1 MKFYNRES
9 ELESLNNIYEQC
21 NQNGKLTVL
30 TGRRRVGKTM
40 LAKKYAENKQNL
52 YLFISKKSEKL
63 LCQEFLELYEIF
75 SKEQHIGKID
85 RFIDIFELLLKHGI
99 NNRFVLIIDEF
110 QEFYN
115 VNQSIYS
122 EIQKIWDQYKFQTNC
137 HIIFIGS
144 VYSLMVKIFQDSKEP
159 LFGRAD
165 KIFYLKPFKIKTI
178 AEILS
183 DNKKY
188 SNLNLFYSYLF
199 TGGIP
204 RYLEI
209 MAAEKSFSLEKIIS
223 SILKKDSMFINEG
236 KTLLIQEFGK
246 DYGTYFSIL
255 ELISEGKT
263 SRSEM
268 ESIFEKSIG
277 GYLERLENEYDLI
290 KKIKPIGAK
299 KDSRIQK
306 YTIKDNFL
314 KIWFRF
320 VYKNITIIEEERFEY
335 VSKIVKRD
343 ISTYSGPILEKLFQE
358 LLGEREEIGL
368 IGNYW
373 ERGNLNEIDIVAVND
388 LDKKLILCDVKI
400 NKEKLKINKLEEKSE
415 KLRQKYKGYEIEY
428 RGYSIENIDEM
439 I

>member
-1 MKFYNRES
+1 
-9 ELESLNNIYEQC
+9 
-21 NQNGKLTVL
+21 
-30 TGRRRVGKTM
+30 M

>member
-21 NQNGKLTVL
+21 SQNGKLTVL

-75 SKEQHIGKID
+75 SKEKHIGKIEN
-85 RFIDIFELLLKHGI
+85 FIDIFELLLKYGI

-144 VYSLMVKIFQDSKEP
+144 VFSLMVKIFQDSKEP

-165 KIFYLKPFKIKTI
+165 KIIYLKPFKIKTI

-183 DNKKY
+183 NNKKY

-209 MAAEKSFSLEKIIS
+209 MESEKSFSLEKIIS
-223 SILKKDSMFINEG
+223 IILKKDSLFINEG

-299 KDSRIQK
+299 KESRIQK

-314 KIWFRF
+314 KMWFRF
-320 VYKNITIIEEERFEY
+320 IYKNITIIEDERFEY
-335 VSKIVKRD
+335 VAKLVKRD
-343 ISTYSGPILEKLFQE
+343 ISTYAGPILEKLFQE
-358 LLGEREEIGL
+358 LIGEREEIGL

-388 LDKKLILCDVKI
+388 LDKKLILCDVKL
-400 NKEKLKINKLEEKSE
+400 NQEKLKINKLKEKSE
-415 KLRQKYKGYEIEY
+415 KLRHKYKGYEIEY
-428 RGYSIENIDEM
+428 RRYSMENIDEM

>member
-1 MKFYNRES
+1 
-9 ELESLNNIYEQC
+9 
-21 NQNGKLTVL
+21 
-30 TGRRRVGKTM
+30 
-40 LAKKYAENKQNL
+40 
-52 YLFISKKSEKL
+52 
-63 LCQEFLELYEIF
+63 
-75 SKEQHIGKID
+75 
-85 RFIDIFELLLKHGI
+85 
-99 NNRFVLIIDEF
+99 
-110 QEFYN
+110 
-115 VNQSIYS
+115 
-122 EIQKIWDQYKFQTNC
+122 
-137 HIIFIGS
+137 
-144 VYSLMVKIFQDSKEP
+144 MVKIFQDSKEP

>member
-144 VYSLMVKIFQDSKEP
+144 GYSLMVKIFQDSKEP

-277 GYLERLENEYDLI
+277 GYLERLENEYDVI
-290 KKIKPIGAK
+290 KKKTAE
-299 KDSRIQK
+299 S
-306 YTIKDNFL
+306 
-314 KIWFRF
+314 
-320 VYKNITIIEEERFEY
+320 KNT
-335 VSKIVKRD
+335 
-343 ISTYSGPILEKLFQE
+343 Q
-358 LLGEREEIGL
+358 
-368 IGNYW
+368 
-373 ERGNLNEIDIVAVND
+373 
-388 LDKKLILCDVKI
+388 
-400 NKEKLKINKLEEKSE
+400 
-415 KLRQKYKGYEIEY
+415 
-428 RGYSIENIDEM
+428 
-439 I
+439 